1 MELIETVHFPECE
14 AKCCGSQCDPKPPS
28 SALPYYIGGGA
39 GGTAGLIIVIIIVV
53 VIVRIRRCKPDE
65 TYLDPTHEP
74 NFLKEN
80 EDYSRATN
88 YYLTQI
94 SVTSDES
101 LGTNAS

>member
-94 SVTSDES
+94 SVASDES